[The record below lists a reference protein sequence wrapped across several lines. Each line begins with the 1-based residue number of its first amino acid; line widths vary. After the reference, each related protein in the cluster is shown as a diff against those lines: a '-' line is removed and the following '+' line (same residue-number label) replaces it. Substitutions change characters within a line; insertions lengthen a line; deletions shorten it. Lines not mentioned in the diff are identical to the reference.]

1 VVGQRLYVLGN
12 HGNDDEFVQ
21 ARNVADGQPIWT
33 QHIGKVGLP
42 DQQPNFPG
50 SRSTTTVEGQYLYAL
65 GSDGDIVCLETAT
78 GQPKWHKNVQ
88 TDFGGKPGQWA
99 YSESPLIDG
108 SVLVCT
114 PGGSNATI
122 IALDKQ
128 TGEPIWKCAAAE
140 ADDAGYASAM
150 VASLGGVKQYIQFLG
165 KGLVGVEAKTGQLLW
180 RYTNTSKGSQANIP
194 TPVVEASF
202 VYSATGQGAG
212 GLVDVKNEN
221 GAFDAAQVYLS
232 ATLPNQIGGSIK
244 LGDYLYGTTRA
255 AIECVDFKTGDIKW
269 SERGVGAGSLCY
281 TDGNLY
287 VHGENGEVA
296 LVEASPEGY
305 HERGRFT
312 PPDAGDHG
320 GMQKAWAYPV
330 VANGRLY
337 IRDLEHLWCYD
348 VSAPASN

>member
-1 VVGQRLYVLGN
+1 
-12 HGNDDEFVQ
+12 
-21 ARNVADGQPIWT
+21 
-33 QHIGKVGLP
+33 
-42 DQQPNFPG
+42 
-50 SRSTTTVEGQYLYAL
+50 
-65 GSDGDIVCLETAT
+65 
-78 GQPKWHKNVQ
+78 
-88 TDFGGKPGQWA
+88 
-99 YSESPLIDG
+99 
-108 SVLVCT
+108 
-114 PGGSNATI
+114 
-122 IALDKQ
+122 
-128 TGEPIWKCAAAE
+128 
-140 ADDAGYASAM
+140 
-150 VASLGGVKQYIQFLG
+150 
-165 KGLVGVEAKTGQLLW
+165 LW
-180 RYTNTSKGSQANIP
+180 RYTNTAKGSQANIP
-194 TPVVEASF
+194 TPVAEASF

-232 ATLPNQIGGSIK
+232 AKLPNQIGGSIK

-281 TDGNLY
+281 ADGNLY

-337 IRDLEHLWCYD
+337 IRDQERLWCYD
-348 VSAPASN
+348 VSAPASH